1 MSIFGRAE
9 AGTKGTLQ
17 LVQRGTDKRIPVELV
32 KQPSGEV
39 LDPTELEGLHV
50 MVSSKSGSWCA
61 TIPYTIEDN
70 KLVVEVT
77 ADISQQLGLGVYTM
91 TATGRIPDPA
101 YADGYHDYEVVVDLC
116 KVTKYGS
123 NETPVK
129 VDAKVIEGLRGL
141 NNYQL
146 AVKHGYKGTEE
157 EWLKTLKGESG
168 DDAYEVAKKSGYIG
182 SREEWLKTLIGATG
196 LSAYELAKADG
207 YMGSLGEWIASL
219 KGDKGDSAYEVA
231 VSNGY
236 VGDEQTWVASL
247 RGSDG
252 KDAYEVAKAGGYR
265 GSREEWIA
273 SLKGDPGKDIYQLA
287 VEDGYKGS
295 RKDYLASQKGDTGKS
310 AYQHYLDTTDDK
322 IKLTEKQWA
331 NANDFFYQFL
341 FRILK
346 GAGVKPTETDMT
358 ADQVYELDR
367 QRREIIEALRHHGVD
382 INEGDGLSTVAT
394 KLAEIHA
401 PVIVIHKEQ
410 QMLDWLIE
418 ESPTIKIYDGYSPAS
433 LRYTFGRCYK
443 LRRIPD
449 IIGASAVTDV
459 SYICAS
465 CASMVSATL
474 PDLPLVTTAG
484 SAFSGCSSL
493 TSLTIGDVPKCRTF
507 SSLAT
512 GCAAL
517 QTLEIGNASS
527 AEDISLIA
535 VNCGSLTTVK
545 VSFGNQVN
553 NAQMAFFSCSALQ
566 RIDGELDLSTATNVS
581 STFGG
586 CSSLEEVRIKGLKV
600 DLDLS
605 ACANISVESVKYLV
619 DNLQQAT
626 GKSIAL
632 SRAWQQAHT
641 AESRE
646 YAKIA
651 AQKGFSLSFR

>member
-77 ADISQQLGLGVYTM
+77 ADISRQLGLGIYSM

-101 YADGYHDYEVVVDLC
+101 YDDGYHDYEVVVDLC

-146 AVKHGYKGTEE
+146 AVKHGYQGTEE
-157 EWLKTLKGESG
+157 QFAKDIIPKSNYERAKELEGFVGTELEYLKRLKGEKG
-168 DDAYEVAKKSGYIG
+168 DQGIQG
-182 SREEWLKTLIGATG
+182 IQGIQ
-196 LSAYELAKADG
+196 
-207 YMGSLGEWIASL
+207 GEKGEQGIQGEKGDQGIQGIQGV
-219 KGDKGDSAYEVA
+219 KGDKG
-231 VSNGY
+231 
-236 VGDEQTWVASL
+236 EQGIQGIQGIQGVKGEKGEQGIQGI
-247 RGSDG
+247 RGVQG
-252 KDAYEVAKAGGYR
+252 E
-265 GSREEWIA
+265 
-273 SLKGDPGKDIYQLA
+273 
-287 VEDGYKGS
+287 
-295 RKDYLASQKGDTGKS
+295 KGDTGKS
-310 AYQHYLDTTDDK
+310 AYVSYLETTNDR
-322 IKLTEKQWA
+322 IKMTEKQWA
-331 NANDFFYQFL
+331 NANDFFYQFI
-341 FRILK
+341 FRLLK

-410 QMLDWLIE
+410 QMLDWIIE

-433 LRYTFGRCYK
+433 LRYTFGRCSK

-484 SAFSGCSSL
+484 SAFAGCSSL

-586 CSSLEEVRIKGLKV
+586 CSSLEEVRIKGIKV

-605 ACANISVESVKYLV
+605 ACANLSVESVKYLV
-619 DNLQQAT
+619 DNLQQVT
-626 GKSIAL
+626 GKSITLHRDWQTAHPTEA
-632 SRAWQQAHT
+632 RA
-641 AESRE
+641 
-646 YAKIA
+646 Y
-651 AQKGFSLSFR
+651 AQKATAKGFALTFR

>member
-77 ADISQQLGLGVYTM
+77 ADISRQLGLGIYTM

-101 YADGYHDYEVVVDLC
+101 YDDGYHDYEVVVDLC

-146 AVKHGYKGTEE
+146 AVKHGYQGTEE
-157 EWLKTLKGESG
+157 QFAKDIIPKSNYERAKELEGFVGTELEYLKRLKGEKG
-168 DDAYEVAKKSGYIG
+168 DQGIQG
-182 SREEWLKTLIGATG
+182 IQGIQ
-196 LSAYELAKADG
+196 
-207 YMGSLGEWIASL
+207 GEKGEQGIQGEKGDQGIQGIQGV
-219 KGDKGDSAYEVA
+219 KGDKG
-231 VSNGY
+231 
-236 VGDEQTWVASL
+236 EQGIQGIQGIQGVKGEKGEQGIQGI
-247 RGSDG
+247 RGVQG
-252 KDAYEVAKAGGYR
+252 E
-265 GSREEWIA
+265 
-273 SLKGDPGKDIYQLA
+273 
-287 VEDGYKGS
+287 
-295 RKDYLASQKGDTGKS
+295 KGDTGKS
-310 AYQHYLDTTDDK
+310 AYVSYLETTNDR
-322 IKLTEKQWA
+322 IKMTEKQWA
-331 NANDFFYQFL
+331 NANDFFYQFI
-341 FRILK
+341 FRLLK

-410 QMLDWLIE
+410 QMLDWIIE

-433 LRYTFGRCYK
+433 LRYTFGRCSK

-484 SAFSGCSSL
+484 SAFAGCSSL

-586 CSSLEEVRIKGLKV
+586 CSSLEEVRIKGIKV

-605 ACANISVESVKYLV
+605 ACANLSVESVKYLV
-619 DNLQQAT
+619 DNLQQVT
-626 GKSIAL
+626 GKSITLHRDWQTAHPTEA
-632 SRAWQQAHT
+632 RA
-641 AESRE
+641 
-646 YAKIA
+646 Y
-651 AQKGFSLSFR
+651 AQKATAKGFALTFR

>member
-331 NANDFFYQFL
+331 NANDFFYQL
-341 FRILK
+341 IFRILK

-382 INEGDGLSTVAT
+382 INDGDGLSAVAT
-394 KLAEIHA
+394 KLEEMRA
-401 PVIVIHKEQ
+401 PVIDVFKGQ
-410 QMLDWLIE
+410 QFLDWPVDEL
-418 ESPTIKIYDGYSPAS
+418 PTLRVYRDYAPAS
-433 LRYTFGRCYK
+433 LIYMLGRCSRLK
-443 LRRIPD
+443 RMPTLIEVDEVVD
-449 IIGASAVTDV
+449 ISYMCFSCTSMTSAQ
-459 SYICAS
+459 
-465 CASMVSATL
+465 L
-474 PDLPLVTTAG
+474 PIMAKVTTAA
-484 SAFSGCSSL
+484 SAFNGCVLLES
-493 TSLTIGDVPKCRTF
+493 
-507 SSLAT
+507 
-512 GCAAL
+512 
-517 QTLEIGNASS
+517 LEIGGLPSCKQMN
-527 AEDISLIA
+527 SLVSGCKALKSLSLGDCSNVESIEQMVVGCVNITDVTA
-535 VNCGSLTTVK
+535 VFGGSLK
-545 VSFGNQVN
+545 NINMSFWG
-553 NAQMAFFSCSALQ
+553 CSAL
-566 RIDGELDLSTATNVS
+566 RKVDAIIDLSECMGTGGAFS
-581 STFGG
+581 G

-600 DLDLS
+600 DLDLA
-605 ACANISVESVKYLV
+605 ACANLSVESVKYLV
-619 DNLQQAT
+619 DNLQQVT
-626 GKSIAL
+626 GKSITLHRDWQTAHPTEA
-632 SRAWQQAHT
+632 RA
-641 AESRE
+641 
-646 YAKIA
+646 Y
-651 AQKGFSLSFR
+651 AQKATAKGFALTFR